1 MNRMLKV
8 MILGML
14 GLALFALAH
23 SSPAMA
29 EPKGPKPAPAP
40 NIVDVALAVN
50 ADTGEF
56 STLIAALVAADLVDT
71 LSSRGQ
77 YTVFAPT
84 DEAFADI
91 GLDADNIG
99 DVPVEDLTDIL
110 LFHVARGRR
119 DSTDILGSE
128 RVRMLNRGFTFP
140 SIVEDEPF
148 IDDAPILMPDVE
160 ATNGIIHVIGGV
172 LLP

>member
-1 MNRMLKV
+1 MHRIPKLV
-8 MILGML
+8 IVGA
-14 GLALFALAH
+14 LALFLVGLAYSPTALA
-23 SSPAMA
+23 
-29 EPKGPKPAPAP
+29 KGPKPAPSP

-50 ADTGEF
+50 AETGEF
-56 STLIAALVAADLVDT
+56 STLIAALVAADLVET

-84 DEAFADI
+84 DEAFLAL

-110 LFHVARGRR
+110 LFHVAHGRR

-140 SIVEDEPF
+140 SVVEEQPF

-172 LLP
+172 LLQ

>member
-1 MNRMLKV
+1 MNMKLKV
-8 MILGML
+8 VMFAAL
-14 GLALFALAH
+14 GLSLWGLTQ

-29 EPKGPKPAPAP
+29 ERQGPKPAPAP
-40 NIVDVALAVN
+40 NIVDVALEVN
-50 ADTGEF
+50 AETGEF

-84 DEAFADI
+84 DAAFAAI

-99 DVPVEDLTDIL
+99 DVPVEDLTNIL
-110 LFHVARGRR
+110 LFHVAHGRR
-119 DSTDILGSE
+119 DSTDILESE

-140 SIVEDEPF
+140 SLVEGAPF
-148 IDDAPILMPDVE
+148 IDEAPILMPDVE

-172 LLP
+172 LAP